1 MPMDIS
7 DVVRKKGMIEI
18 LTELQEGDRT
28 FSQIMN
34 AVRLSMSNIV
44 ARLREAEAYN
54 LIKRVASLNNGKVEV
69 KYTLTEKGETIM
81 KKLMQNEQ
89 IGKLVNECRNLKKK
103 ANEVETELN
112 QLLGETNLE
121 I

>member
-1 MPMDIS
+1 MEIS
-7 DVVRKKGMIEI
+7 NVVRKKGMIET

-54 LIKRVASLNNGKVEV
+54 LINRVASVNNGRVEV

-81 KKLMQNEQ
+81 KKLMENKE

-103 ANEVETELN
+103 AKEIEEQLNE
-112 QLLGETNLE
+112 LLSEVNLE
-121 I
+121 L